1 MNSAELELTYTA
13 LAECVA
19 RVGEAKASLLLA
31 TLALDLLSRQP
42 DADSALS
49 HILQAERLAKEP
61 STYNRISAPFSA

>member
-1 MNSAELELTYTA
+1 MNSAELELNYTA

-49 HILQAERLAKEP
+49 HIVQAERLAN
-61 STYNRISAPFSA
+61 T

>member
-1 MNSAELELTYTA
+1 MNSAELEVTYTA

-19 RVGEAKASLLLA
+19 RVGEAKASLFLA

-49 HILQAERLAKEP
+49 HILEAERLAN
-61 STYNRISAPFSA
+61 T